1 MVKFVEN
8 ELLNI
13 KTEVNDMWQLVYQ
26 QLDNAYKSV
35 LNVDME
41 LADKVILRENVSTLS
56 NCASTVMSKTL
67 SPSITRWP

>member
-41 LADKVILRENVSTLS
+41 LQHQPGTYWRLCRQHRALRYPHRTEARKQSFI
-56 NCASTVMSKTL
+56 C
-67 SPSITRWP
+67 

>member
-26 QLDNAYKSV
+26 QLNNAYKSV
-35 LNVDME
+35 LEVNME
-41 LADKVILRENVSTLS
+41 LADKVILRENVSMHS
-56 NCASTVMSKTL
+56 NCVSTVTSKISSHCTI
-67 SPSITRWP
+67 P

>member
-26 QLDNAYKSV
+26 Q
-35 LNVDME
+35 
-41 LADKVILRENVSTLS
+41 
-56 NCASTVMSKTL
+56 
-67 SPSITRWP
+67 SIWNLPIK

>member
-41 LADKVILRENVSTLS
+41 LADKVILRENRV
-56 NCASTVMSKTL
+56 NAFASTVMSKTL